1 MIKIN
6 KLLKYLTKIPFL
18 KRFLPSTIRR
28 ICSLIKIEFFNIKYN
43 GIHLR
48 LKITDAV
55 DRHILFR
62 GEYENEQIEY
72 LHDLIEKY
80 QIKFFLDIGSNIGL
94 YSILAEKRFP
104 EIKIFAFEP
113 HPDAFVRLENNLRLN
128 KSKNVISYNI
138 ALSNK
143 NKKSFL
149 SIENNHKK
157 AFKNFQSGGAQV
169 NDSGNI
175 AICLSKGDDILKN
188 TGDILG
194 IKIDV
199 EGHENLVISGIN
211 ELLVKNKVFI
221 QIEIHNVYFSK
232 VNQILNDLGYNQI
245 KKIGLHDYYYSNF

>member
-1 MIKIN
+1 MTNNLGILHQN
-6 KLLKYLTKIPFL
+6 LLDILLSKT
-18 KRFLPSTIRR
+18 
-28 ICSLIKIEFFNIKYN
+28 
-43 GIHLR
+43 
-48 LKITDAV
+48 LKIV
-55 DRHILFR
+55 HR
-62 GEYENEQIEY
+62 GIEMQFFIPNSLNKY
-72 LHDLIEKY
+72 RIKTFSTKEPDTLTWIESFK
-80 QIKFFLDIGSNIGL
+80 KESVFWDIGSNIGL

-245 KKIGLHDYYYSNF
+245 KKIGSHDYYYSNF